1 MKIQGWKNVI
11 AVIMI
16 MIMVLATP
24 VSALAEEAADTD
36 VSAATVETQAVTDTT
51 PDMIASE
58 NTADTRLEAQQLQ
71 NTAADTKSE
80 KTVAKKTVKKK
91 AVKKSAKKTK
101 KTKKTYTKSE
111 LRLMSAIIFC
121 EAGAEPYAGKLAV
134 GIVVMNR
141 KRSSK
146 YPDTVKGVIYDKFQ
160 FSPVRSGALSRAL
173 RNYDAGKFTA
183 KNHKDCIKAAKEVLE
198 GRTSVK
204 LKGKDVNMKSYL
216 FFSVGLRGSRL
227 KIAHHRF
234 K

>member
-1 MKIQGWKNVI
+1 
-11 AVIMI
+11 
-16 MIMVLATP
+16 
-24 VSALAEEAADTD
+24 
-36 VSAATVETQAVTDTT
+36 
-51 PDMIASE
+51 
-58 NTADTRLEAQQLQ
+58 
-71 NTAADTKSE
+71 
-80 KTVAKKTVKKK
+80 
-91 AVKKSAKKTK
+91 
-101 KTKKTYTKSE
+101 
-111 LRLMSAIIFC
+111 MSAIIFC

-146 YPDTVKGVIYDKFQ
+146 FPDTVKGVIYDKFQ